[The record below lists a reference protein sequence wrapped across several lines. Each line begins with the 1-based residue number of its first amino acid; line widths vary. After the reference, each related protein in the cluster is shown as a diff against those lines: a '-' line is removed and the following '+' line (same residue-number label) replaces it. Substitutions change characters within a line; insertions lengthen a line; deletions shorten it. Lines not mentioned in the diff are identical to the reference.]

1 MPAASSGEQRD
12 VGGGKEMAVADE
24 TQAHIASVVKHKRVP
39 RAAMTGRPL
48 KCRAAERRGA
58 GRKGERLNAR
68 ADGPGGEEHRGR
80 EQGIPNWTKG
90 KHRREQAIAIDTVH
104 PPRNTTDTQLLQA
117 ISREE
122 KY

>member
-48 KCRAAERRGA
+48 KGRAAERRGA

-68 ADGPGGEEHRGR
+68 ADVPGGEEHRGR
-80 EQGIPNWTKG
+80 EQGIPDCRLRIRSGTFKVQRQTPTLASDSN
-90 KHRREQAIAIDTVH
+90 
-104 PPRNTTDTQLLQA
+104 
-117 ISREE
+117 
-122 KY
+122 